1 MSYKFFW
8 IGAVLL
14 SAVIFY
20 LFDWAMGQGQQ
31 SRQSVRQ
38 TSPKAVPKP
47 LTIPAAEVLQPRTE
61 TVAAREL
68 RLPKLDASDEAIG
81 DALENILGK
90 NFASL
95 MLNRDQ
101 LIRRIVA
108 TIDNLPREI
117 VAVNKRPIRGPEGNY
132 EVTENPDGV
141 IASSDNAKRYG
152 RYLDAFERVDASAL
166 VAMYIRFYPLFQQ
179 AYLELGYPKGQFNN
193 RLLESIADLL
203 DAPEPTTSPVL
214 TEHKVMYEFADP
226 ALETQSAGQKVMI
239 RVGIE
244 NERRI
249 KSVLRAIRVELRQQ
263 FRQR

>member
-1 MSYKFFW
+1 
-8 IGAVLL
+8 
-14 SAVIFY
+14 
-20 LFDWAMGQGQQ
+20 
-31 SRQSVRQ
+31 
-38 TSPKAVPKP
+38 
-47 LTIPAAEVLQPRTE
+47 
-61 TVAAREL
+61 
-68 RLPKLDASDEAIG
+68 
-81 DALENILGK
+81 
-90 NFASL
+90 
-95 MLNRDQ
+95 
-101 LIRRIVA
+101 
-108 TIDNLPREI
+108 
-117 VAVNKRPIRGPEGNY
+117 
-132 EVTENPDGV
+132 
-141 IASSDNAKRYG
+141 
-152 RYLDAFERVDASAL
+152 
-166 VAMYIRFYPLFQQ
+166 MYIRFYPLFQQ